1 MFSVGAAM
9 DLPRNFD
16 PASLPN
22 KWGVVPDYG
31 KALAEGKGKLVR
43 LHLAIWFVIGFG
55 LEATARAVAAKMAA
69 VLAGSKKSAAEMAA
83 KKIVGKIGG
92 EIAEEIGGK
101 ITQGAD
107 IWRTVKF
114 QREQETL
121 IAEIAEKWAWRAA
134 KFRLGKKD
142 RARRVK
148 LVRIRI
154 PEEAEKREKTIDQ
167 ENAKYAAYLR
177 KSRREEIL
185 REAQEGKARTF
196 SGTEKVKPKWWEIWK

>member
-1 MFSVGAAM
+1 VN
-9 DLPRNFD
+9 LPRTFE

-31 KALAEGKGKLVR
+31 KALAEGKGKLVP

-83 KKIVGKIGG
+83 KKILGKIGG

-107 IWRTVKF
+107 LWRTVKF
-114 QREQETL
+114 QRDQETL
-121 IAEIAEKWAWRAA
+121 IAELAEKWAWRAA
-134 KFRLGKKD
+134 NFRLGKKD
-142 RARRVK
+142 RVRRVK
-148 LVRIRI
+148 LVRLRT
-154 PEEAEKREKTIDQ
+154 PEAAELRDKTIDQ
-167 ENAKYAAYLR
+167 ENAKIAAYWR
-177 KSRREEIL
+177 KERRERIL
-185 REAQEGKARTF
+185 AEAEKA
-196 SGTEKVKPKWWEIWK
+196 KVEAKKRQWWEVWR